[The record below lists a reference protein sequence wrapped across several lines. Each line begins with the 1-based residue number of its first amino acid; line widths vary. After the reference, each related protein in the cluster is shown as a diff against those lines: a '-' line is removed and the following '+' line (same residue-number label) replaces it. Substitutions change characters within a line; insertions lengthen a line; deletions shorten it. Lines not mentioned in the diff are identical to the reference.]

1 MKKFDIRKYIWNVF
15 ELTIA
20 QDIGNVKTGLELFIQ
35 NMELGRYRYKGVTN
49 VDFRALGDKWNLL
62 SEQDRQYQVMVFNTI
77 IDKSMIDLSRLWNDK
92 DRKAFMDICFIDKKV
107 YGIPELQTQ
116 KKPNTKHKY
125 KKRKYKKG
133 KKKEL

>member
-49 VDFRALGDKWNLL
+49 IDFRTLGDKWNLL

-92 DRKAFMDICFIDKKV
+92 R
-107 YGIPELQTQ
+107 
-116 KKPNTKHKY
+116 
-125 KKRKYKKG
+125 
-133 KKKEL
+133 